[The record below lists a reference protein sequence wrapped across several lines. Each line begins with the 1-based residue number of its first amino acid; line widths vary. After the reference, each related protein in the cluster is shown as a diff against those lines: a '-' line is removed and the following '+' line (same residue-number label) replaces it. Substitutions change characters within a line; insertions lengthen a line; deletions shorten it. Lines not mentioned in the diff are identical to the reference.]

1 MTGQRRPDRRDENAL
16 PEAKA
21 RHNLSDIVR
30 PYTNLKKAGRELVGL
45 CPFHNERSPS
55 FQVNDAKGTYHCFG
69 CGASGDHVS
78 FLMDKEGMT
87 FRQAYEALTGDN
99 FPVVPPEE
107 QARRREADATE
118 VARRIELARSI
129 WRGAKPLAGSI
140 GERYVRS
147 RGITTPLPGSVRF
160 TRTPRWYDH
169 ETGHVG
175 PDHPAVVCALQNGAG
190 AVVGVQCIFLRPDG
204 AGKYDRPPR
213 DGKKVKAKLSFGV
226 IVGSAIRLG
235 PATENIIVCEGP
247 EDGWTLMQE
256 LPGRSVW
263 VACGTAL
270 MPRVEMPPDVR
281 SITLAG
287 DNGPAGHMAVAK
299 ARTNYLAQ
307 GLGVTEIFPEPPFK
321 DWNDQLQRI
330 A

>member
-1 MTGQRRPDRRDENAL
+1 MSRRKAPHPDDNAL

-21 RHNLSDIVR
+21 RHNISDII
-30 PYTNLKKAGRELVGL
+30 GRHVKLRKRGAQMVGL
-45 CPFHNERSPS
+45 CPFHSDRSPS
-55 FQVNDAKGTYHCFG
+55 FEVCDAKGVYHCFG

-87 FRQAYEALTGDN
+87 FRQAYAALTGDN
-99 FPVVPPEE
+99 FPVVPIEE
-107 QARRREADATE
+107 QKRRKEADAAE
-118 VARRIELARSI
+118 VARRVDLARSI
-129 WRGAKPLAGSI
+129 WRAAGPLQGSI

-147 RGITTPLPGSVRF
+147 RGITADLPGSVRF

-169 ETGHVG
+169 DTGRMG
-175 PDHPAVVCALQNGAG
+175 PDLPAVVCALQNGEG

-204 AGKYDRPPR
+204 RGKYDRPSR
-213 DGKKVKAKLSFGV
+213 DGKKVRAKLSFGV

-235 PATENIIVCEGP
+235 PATENVIVCEGP

-270 MPRVEMPPDVR
+270 MPRIEMPPAVR
-281 SITLAG
+281 SVTLAG
-287 DNGPAGHMAVAK
+287 DNGAAGQLAVIK
-299 ARTNYLAQ
+299 ARAAYAAQ
-307 GLGVTEIFPEPPFK
+307 GLGVDEIFPEPPFK